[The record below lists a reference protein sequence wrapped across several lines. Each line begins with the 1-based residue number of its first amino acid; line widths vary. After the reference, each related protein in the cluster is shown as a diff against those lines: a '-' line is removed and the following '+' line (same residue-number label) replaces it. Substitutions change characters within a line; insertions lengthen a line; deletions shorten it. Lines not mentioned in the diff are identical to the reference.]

1 MKDNRDILEKL
12 AWLAKDMDVM
22 TAPDEWLQPVLHAR
36 SIIFGLR
43 EEIERLKA
51 IMTPKPLDGNE
62 PKDRVLIG
70 VERPPYEDKTY
81 YDIIHWREDHQ
92 EWMVEAGCD
101 WNISPAPRLWAHW
114 SASHY
119 LDPLDLPGLP
129 YWDPADDEDDG
140 DEDMAQGET

>member
-1 MKDNRDILEKL
+1 MKDNRDIMEKL
-12 AWLAKDMDVM
+12 AWLANDMDVM
-22 TAPDEWLQPVLHAR
+22 TAPDEWLQPVLQAR

-70 VERPPYEDKTY
+70 VERPPYEEKTY
-81 YDIIHWREDHQ
+81 YDIIHWREDQQ
-92 EWMVEAGCD
+92 EWMVEAGYD
-101 WNISPAPRLWAHW
+101 WNISPAPRIWAHW

-119 LDPLDLPGLP
+119 LDPLELPGLP
-129 YWDPADDEDDG
+129 YWDPADDEDEG
-140 DEDMAQGET
+140 EDA

>member
-1 MKDNRDILEKL
+1 MTDIVELLRSISPDDYDECC
-12 AWLAKDMDVM
+12 DVM
-22 TAPDEWLQPVLHAR
+22 DKAAV
-36 SIIFGLR
+36 
-43 EEIERLKA
+43 EIERLRA
-51 IMTPKPLDGNE
+51 MVTPKPLDDKA

-81 YDIIHWREDHQ
+81 YDIIHWREDQQ

-119 LDPLDLPGLP
+119 LDPLELPGLP
-129 YWDPADDEDDG
+129 YWDPADDEDEG
-140 DEDMAQGET
+140 DVAQGET

>member
-1 MKDNRDILEKL
+1 MMTDIVERLRATADMFEL
-12 AWLAKDMDVM
+12 AD
-22 TAPDEWLQPVLHAR
+22 APHPVVLHMRAAAD
-36 SIIFGLR
+36 
-43 EEIERLKA
+43 EIERLRS
-51 IMTPKPLDGNE
+51 MVTPKPLDDKA

-81 YDIIHWREDHQ
+81 YDIIHWREDQQ

-129 YWDPADDEDDG
+129 YWDPADDEDEG
-140 DEDMAQGET
+140 NEDMAQGET

>member
-12 AWLAKDMDVM
+12 AWLANDMDVM
-22 TAPDEWLQPVLHAR
+22 TAPDEWLQFVLHAR

-62 PKDRVLIG
+62 PKDRALIG
-70 VERPPYEDKTY
+70 VERPPYEEKTY
-81 YDIIHWREDHQ
+81 YDIIHWREDQQ

-101 WNISPAPRLWAHW
+101 WNISPAPRIWAHW

-119 LDPLDLPGLP
+119 LDPLELPGLP
-129 YWDPADDEDDG
+129 YWEGTDED
-140 DEDMAQGET
+140 EDA

>member
-1 MKDNRDILEKL
+1 MTDIVELLRSTSPDDYDRCYE
-12 AWLAKDMDVM
+12 VM
-22 TAPDEWLQPVLHAR
+22 EEAAV
-36 SIIFGLR
+36 
-43 EEIERLKA
+43 EIERLRA
-51 IMTPKPLDGNE
+51 MVTPKPLDDKA

-81 YDIIHWREDHQ
+81 YDIIHWREDQQ

-129 YWDPADDEDDG
+129 YWNPADDEDEG

>member
-1 MKDNRDILEKL
+1 MTDIVERLRATADMFEL
-12 AWLAKDMDVM
+12 AD
-22 TAPDEWLQPVLHAR
+22 APHHVVLHMRAAAD
-36 SIIFGLR
+36 
-43 EEIERLKA
+43 EIERLRS
-51 IMTPKPLDGNE
+51 MVTPKPLDDKA

-81 YDIIHWREDHQ
+81 YDIIHWREDQQ

-129 YWDPADDEDDG
+129 YWDPADDEDEG
-140 DEDMAQGET
+140 DEDDDAD

>member
-1 MKDNRDILEKL
+1 MTDIVELLRSTSPDDYDECC
-12 AWLAKDMDVM
+12 DVM
-22 TAPDEWLQPVLHAR
+22 DKAAV
-36 SIIFGLR
+36 
-43 EEIERLKA
+43 EIERLRA
-51 IMTPKPLDGNE
+51 MVTPKPLDDKA

-81 YDIIHWREDHQ
+81 YDIIHWREDQQ

-119 LDPLDLPGLP
+119 IDPLDLPGLP
-129 YWDPADDEDDG
+129 YWDPADDEDEG
-140 DEDMAQGET
+140 DVAQGET